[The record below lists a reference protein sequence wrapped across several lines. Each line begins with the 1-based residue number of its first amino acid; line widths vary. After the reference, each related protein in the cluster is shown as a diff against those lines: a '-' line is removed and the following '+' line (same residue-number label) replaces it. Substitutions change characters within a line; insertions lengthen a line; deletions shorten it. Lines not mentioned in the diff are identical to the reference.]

1 MKFSYF
7 ITVAFFFTLLISG
20 CKQHQEVR
28 RPISH
33 TSGSF
38 MKKSAERNKKLVASE
53 EDQIKSIIKNNPKVQ
68 YFTSSKGYW
77 YSYETKNKLD
87 TLTPKKGDV
96 AFFEYEIKDLQG
108 TIIYSQ
114 LELRPQTYYID
125 KQDIMMGLRDG
136 IKLMHKNE
144 TVNFLFPSH
153 MGYGYHGDNKKIGI
167 NQPLLCTVTLH
178 DFKPEAVY
186 KKQPEAKP
194 AAVEL
199 PSGTVSKDSTPKQP
213 IPVKKLIQSANP
225 KDTLK

>member
-1 MKFSYF
+1 MKFSQYTA
-7 ITVAFFFTLLISG
+7 IAFLLFLLVSS

-38 MKKSAERNKKLVASE
+38 MKKSVERNKKLVASE
-53 EDQIKSIIKNNPKVQ
+53 EDQIKAIIKNNPSVE
-68 YFTSSKGYW
+68 YLTSSKGYW
-77 YSYETKNKLD
+77 YSYETMNELD

-96 AFFEYEIKDLQG
+96 AFFDYEIKDIDG
-108 TIIYSQ
+108 NIIYTQ
-114 LELRPQTYYID
+114 LELRPQAYYVD
-125 KQDIMMGLRDG
+125 KQDIMIGLRDG

-167 NQPLLCTVTLH
+167 NQPLLCTVTLR
-178 DFKPEAVY
+178 DFKPESVY
-186 KKQPEAKP
+186 KKQTESKP
-194 AAVEL
+194 AAVKL
-199 PSGTVSKDSTPKQP
+199 PLETVSTDSTPKQS
-213 IPVKKLIQSANP
+213 IPVKNSIQNINK

>member
-1 MKFSYF
+1 MKFSQYIAIAF
-7 ITVAFFFTLLISG
+7 ISSLLASS

-53 EDQIKSIIKNNPKVQ
+53 EEQIKAIMKKNPNVE
-68 YFTSSKGYW
+68 YLASSKGYW
-77 YSYETKNKLD
+77 YSYETMNELD
-87 TLTPKKGDV
+87 SLTPKKGDI
-96 AFFEYEIKDLQG
+96 AFFDYEIKDIDG
-108 TIIYSQ
+108 NIIYSD
-114 LELRPQTYYID
+114 LELRPQTYYVD
-125 KQDIMMGLRDG
+125 KQEIMMGLRHG

-167 NQPLLCTVTLH
+167 NQPLLCTVTLR
-178 DFKPEAVY
+178 DFKPESVY
-186 KKQPEAKP
+186 GKQKEAQP
-194 AAVEL
+194 AITKAPLE
-199 PSGTVSKDSTPKQP
+199 TVSEDSAPKQAVPEKKP
-213 IPVKKLIQSANP
+213 IQNTKS